1 MSCTRLWKGKWES
14 KEKQAIAKR
23 LLFFFFSPGW
33 QVFGLYRA
41 NQTQQTNPIK
51 PNQPNP
57 TQPNPTQTQPNQP
70 NTIQPSQTQPKPNPT
85 KPKPNPTQP
94 NPSQPHG
101 PTAALL
107 RGHPGAFLCHREP
120 ASTNFFSR
128 IKIRQVSQ
136 QGVGC
141 RLFIGAPHQLRCMAS
156 WKVSPVSAEEP
167 LSFEMDFRSLF
178 MQEAEWQ

>member
-1 MSCTRLWKGKWES
+1 MHDELYQTLKRKMRIKGEAGNS
-14 KEKQAIAKR
+14 KTIA
-23 LLFFFFSPGW
+23 FFFFPWMTGFWTLQSKPNPT
-33 QVFGLYRA
+33 QPNPTNKP
-41 NQTQQTNPIK
+41 NQTQPTK
-51 PNQPNP
+51 PNPTKSNPNP

-107 RGHPGAFLCHREP
+107 RGHPGAFLCHQEP

-156 WKVSPVSAEEP
+156 
-167 LSFEMDFRSLF
+167 
-178 MQEAEWQ
+178 